1 MKHNLRGPSGRFISR
16 CIYPNGCFC
25 KHHVTIN
32 HTKKHRGRCTSEC
45 DCSCM
50 KKLLKPQKVSASQG
64 EKELYVV
71 ARDDNSFRTLKE
83 AKDCL
88 SESTGLKFKEAY
100 YIYRVTK
107 KYRVIQESKIVEE
120 IL

>member
-50 KKLLKPQKVSASQG
+50 NKLPEPQKELASQG
-64 EKELYVV
+64 EKEVYVI
-71 ARDDNSFRTLKE
+71 ALEIDEFNSVKE
-83 AKDCL
+83 AVKK
-88 SESTGLKFKEAY
+88 LKPLWENSWR
-100 YIYRVTK
+100 IYRVTK